1 MRIANRFAMALGLT
15 LAAMAAHAQVT
26 VENAWVRATV
36 PGQHATGAFM
46 TLRAQTPARLVSAQ
60 SDAAGTTEIHEMA
73 LQGDIM
79 KMRQID
85 GLDLPAGQDVEL
97 KPGGY
102 HLMLLELKQQVRV
115 GEQIPISLVLDV
127 GGERQTVRLQAPVR
141 PLASRAPSGQPGH
154 GMPGHENGKGPS

>member
-1 MRIANRFAMALGLT
+1 M
-15 LAAMAAHAQVT
+15 
-26 VENAWVRATV
+26 
-36 PGQHATGAFM
+36 
-46 TLRAQTPARLVSAQ
+46 

-73 LQGDIM
+73 LQGDVM

-115 GEQIPISLVLDV
+115 GEQIPISLVLEV
-127 GGERQTVRLQAPVR
+127 GGKRQTVRLQAPVR
-141 PLASRAPSGQPGH
+141 PLASRVPSSQPGH
-154 GMPGHENGKGPS
+154 GMPGHENGKGPN